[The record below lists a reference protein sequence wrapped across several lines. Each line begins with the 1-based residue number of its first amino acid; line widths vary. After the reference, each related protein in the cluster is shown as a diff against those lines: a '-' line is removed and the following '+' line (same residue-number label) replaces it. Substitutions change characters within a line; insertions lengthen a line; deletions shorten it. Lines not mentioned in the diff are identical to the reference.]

1 MAPLSTGSRS
11 RLTRPS
17 LARAVAAVEAGG
29 EDTGVAAEE
38 AAMVAVVV
46 DTVEVDMVAAAAGAD
61 TEVDAV

>member
-1 MAPLSTGSRS
+1 M
-11 RLTRPS
+11 
-17 LARAVAAVEAGG
+17 AAVEAGG